1 MKDQPSPVLYDT
13 NGLCLEEIVAPLL
26 AWYRQSARILPWREN
41 TDPYRVWVS
50 EIMLQQTR
58 VDTVIPYY
66 ERFMARLP
74 SVQALAEV
82 REEELLKL
90 WEGLGY

>member
-41 TDPYRVWVS
+41 TAPYRVWVS

-58 VDTVIPYY
+58 VDTASPIMSASWPGSPAFKPW
-66 ERFMARLP
+66 RRSARR
-74 SVQALAEV
+74 SC
-82 REEELLKL
+82 
-90 WEGLGY
+90 

>member
-1 MKDQPSPVLYDT
+1 MKEQPSPALYDT

-26 AWYRQSARILPWREN
+26 AWYQRNARILPWREN
-41 TDPYRVWVS
+41 TDSYRVWVS

-82 REEELLKL
+82 REEDLLKL